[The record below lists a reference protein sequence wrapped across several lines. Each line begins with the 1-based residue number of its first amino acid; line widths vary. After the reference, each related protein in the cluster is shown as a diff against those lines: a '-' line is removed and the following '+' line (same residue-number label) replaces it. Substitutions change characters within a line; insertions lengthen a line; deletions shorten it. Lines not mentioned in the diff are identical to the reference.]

1 MFELKD
7 WITVSEAS
15 EMLGIKSS
23 TIYSYISRNQV
34 IPKESV
40 LKVGSGV
47 LVAKAWAIH
56 QKNKKEAK
64 STQG

>member
-23 TIYSYISRNQV
+23 TIYSYISRN
-34 IPKESV
+34 
-40 LKVGSGV
+40 
-47 LVAKAWAIH
+47 
-56 QKNKKEAK
+56 
-64 STQG
+64 